1 MLTFRLVSIYDL
13 ASKLFTMAFALIKP
27 FFSQETLNKFAVY
40 GSNKKEWQAALLKEI
55 EADQLPVH
63 YGGTMA
69 DPDGN
74 PLCTSKVR
82 YINIFL

>member
-1 MLTFRLVSIYDL
+1 
-13 ASKLFTMAFALIKP
+13 MAFALIKP

-82 YINIFL
+82 YINIFFVVVIYYWSVWQLHPHLIS